1 MKSKREKP
9 KCGYCIGSH
18 HEKYCFINKLHIM
31 TKLLEENNIDFRI
44 LQEEKKAISLWNKK
58 MVSGGMVWVLG

>member
-1 MKSKREKP
+1 MKRKREKP
-9 KCGYCIGSH
+9 KCGYCKGSH
-18 HEKYCFINKLHIM
+18 YEKSCFRKKMVIM

-44 LQEEKKAISLWNKK
+44 LQEEKAISLWNKK